1 MTPCLGEIVHVR
13 FSKSR
18 RQDEDF
24 DMNYNMRYKPAT
36 ITRFL
41 SLTSGNLK

>member
-18 RQDEDF
+18 RQD
-24 DMNYNMRYKPAT
+24 DMNYNMRYKPT
-36 ITRFL
+36 TLTRFL